1 MPKYIYR
8 CDECERNF
16 EVVHPIKEKL
26 EICEECDG
34 VLIRVPSP
42 AFIFNS
48 RQKKPHANHKVGD
61 LVKDHIEESKKE
73 LRKEQE
79 RIGSEEYK

>member
-1 MPKYIYR
+1 MPKYVYR
-8 CDECERNF
+8 CDKCEKIF
-16 EVVHPIKEKL
+16 EVVHSMKDKL

-34 VLIRVPSP
+34 FLIRIPSH
-42 AFIFNS
+42 AFINS
-48 RQKKPHANHKVGD
+48 GQKKVATNRKVGD

-79 RIGSEEYK
+79 KIGSEEYK